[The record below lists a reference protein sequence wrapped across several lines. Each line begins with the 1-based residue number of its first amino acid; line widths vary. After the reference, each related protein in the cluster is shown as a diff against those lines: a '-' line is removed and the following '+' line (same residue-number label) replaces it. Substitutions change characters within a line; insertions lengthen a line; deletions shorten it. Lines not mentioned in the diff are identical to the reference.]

1 MTNNQ
6 YELQIWSISISI
18 LTYLLLQY
26 HQNEK
31 IGLQNRKPVDN
42 LTYIIHHVLH
52 YCNYDI
58 IVNLGY
64 YILPFEFNKEGE
76 IKIV

>member
-1 MTNNQ
+1 MTIDQ

-18 LTYLLLQY
+18 FKYLLLQY

-52 YCNYDI
+52 YCDCDI

-64 YILPFEFNKEGE
+64 YILLFKFNKEGV
-76 IKIV
+76 IKIL